1 VVLLIGQPAPFL
13 GHFQQRRTVLPGR
26 EALGHETAITR
37 NPPILFRST
46 RHNRR
51 RPSNRKLDCPT
62 KRSSDAAVASAKADR
77 PARQHQGPEVV
88 GKSVRASSIR
98 AIAIMTNAVET
109 NRILGSPPNW
119 CVIAPWASA

>member
-1 VVLLIGQPAPFL
+1 MLPKKPLSKPWPTGLFFLQIRSVVLLIGQPAPFL

-51 RPSNRKLDCPT
+51 PSNRKPDCPT
-62 KRSSDAAVASAKADR
+62 KRSSDAAI
-77 PARQHQGPEVV
+77 ARQHQAQEVV
-88 GKSVRASSIR
+88 IKSVIASIIT
-98 AIAIMTNAVET
+98 IATITNAVE
-109 NRILGSPPNW
+109 
-119 CVIAPWASA
+119 